1 MTRPQLP
8 AWHYNRLLAD
18 LSTDGVYAHCAAPVT
33 LAAKWVDRLRHGPRP
48 SKGLYLHGPVG
59 SGKTSVAAA
68 VAVELDA
75 LYWDARALLAAMKE
89 EMSLRDVRYPAL
101 ERCVRA
107 PVLVLDDIG
116 KARSTDWVVETMQDL
131 IERRFDRGGLLVS
144 TSNLDPAGMRG
155 FLGEAA
161 WSRFT
166 STNVSVPVVSQDLR
180 VVA

>member
-18 LSTDGVYAHCAAPVT
+18 LETDGPYGHCADPIA
-33 LAAKWVDRLRHGPRP
+33 LATKWVERLRRGPRP

-68 VAVELDA
+68 IAVEVDA
-75 LYWDARALLAAMKE
+75 AYWSMRDLIARCKE
-89 EMSLRDVRYPAL
+89 EMNNAVRESAVD
-101 ERCVRA
+101 RAVRV

-116 KARSTDWVVETMQDL
+116 KQRATPYVVEVTCDVL
-131 IERRFDRGGLLVS
+131 ERRFDRGHLTIV
-144 TSNLDPAGMRG
+144 TSNLSPGEMARY
-155 FLGEAA
+155 LGDAA
-161 WSRFT
+161 WSRLRA
-166 STNVSVPVVSQDLR
+166 SSVDVAMVAQDLR